1 MIHVVQK
8 ITFII
13 KLTSFFFF
21 QQILQDT
28 VSSLQSSLGDKDSRL
43 SHLNTEV
50 LKIRSSL
57 ADVEK
62 RRQQLEELIEEQ
74 KNNLTDKDQQVE
86 RERERERR
94 SIVLFKF

>member
-1 MIHVVQK
+1 MQE
-8 ITFII
+8 
-13 KLTSFFFF
+13 
-21 QQILQDT
+21 T
-28 VSSLQSSLGDKDSRL
+28 VSSLQSSLGEKDSRL

-74 KNNLTDKDQQVE
+74 KNNLTDKDQQVK
-86 RERERERR
+86 RERGGG
-94 SIVLFKF
+94 SSVVVLVNE